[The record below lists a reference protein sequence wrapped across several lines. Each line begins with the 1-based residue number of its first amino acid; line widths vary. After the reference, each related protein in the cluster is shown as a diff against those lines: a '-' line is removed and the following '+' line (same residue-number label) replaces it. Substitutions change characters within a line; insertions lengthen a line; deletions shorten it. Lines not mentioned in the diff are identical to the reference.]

1 MSECIRK
8 AYPERVA
15 REIGERTGKGAFRCA
30 WCGNWHTGSDPGP
43 VAPCWRCG
51 TLVTIP
57 ERGSPVDAA
66 RGWLHDSRRCSRTAA
81 IA

>member
-8 AYPERVA
+8 VYTEAAA
-15 REIGERTGKGAFRCA
+15 RTIEARGGSVFRCQ
-30 WCGNWHTGSDPGP
+30 WDGDWHTGKDPGP

-57 ERGSPVDAA
+57 ERGTPVDAA
-66 RGWLHDSRRCSRTAA
+66 RGWLHNERRCRAA
-81 IA
+81 AEAA